1 MTARTGKGTITAAE
15 RRRMAL
21 ESRRRGAAAQ
31 HAQHVKG
38 PVVDRYERKVDIRAQ
53 IAAEDKERRRC
64 RW

>member
-1 MTARTGKGTITAAE
+1 MTACTDKGTITAAE

-31 HAQHVKG
+31 HARHVKG
-38 PVVDRYERKVDIRAQ
+38 PIVDRYERKIDIRAQ
-53 IAAEDKERRRC
+53 VAAEDAERRRC